1 MACMQTEQKLIKRIK
16 KKQDKEAANT
26 LISYYYKEIYAYVYR
41 QTGNEELAKDLT
53 QDIFIQILQ
62 KIAMFDHKKA
72 SFRTWIYRIASN
84 KIYDH
89 YRSKTHRLSL
99 KREPIDM
106 TDENMELQNSNLGLA
121 IKDLSE
127 LIVNK
132 ELIEKIMEIR
142 YGNQKKYPE
151 IKLIGY
157 TCLLMTEILPLM
169 ELQPCANTNN
179 STLRSILD
187 YCDTHYNEH
196 LTLDDAANALHLSK
210 YYISRLMNDKIK
222 FGFNDYLNT
231 LRVNYACE
239 LLSVTDMHI
248 SYISEISGFG
258 TIRTFNRVFQ
268 SIKHISPLEYR
279 KQNFKPKKND
289 AENKTDVGDF

>member
-16 KKQDKEAANT
+16 KKQDKEAANI

-62 KIAMFDHKKA
+62 KITMFDHKKA

-106 TDENMELQNSNLGLA
+106 TDENMELQNNNLGLA

-132 ELIEKIMEIR
+132 ELIEKIMEIVSL
-142 YGNQKKYPE
+142 YKQEWQE
-151 IKLIGY
+151 IFYMKCFEER
-157 TCLLMTEILPLM
+157 TF
-169 ELQPCANTNN
+169 Q
-179 STLRSILD
+179 D
-187 YCDTHYNEH
+187 
-196 LTLDDAANALHLSK
+196 
-210 YYISRLMNDKIK
+210 ISQRLN
-222 FGFNDYLNT
+222 
-231 LRVNYACE
+231 
-239 LLSVTDMHI
+239 
-248 SYISEISGFG
+248 ISENTVKSRFYKM
-258 TIRTFNRVFQ
+258 IRQ
-268 SIKHISPLEYR
+268 IKSEVDY
-279 KQNFKPKKND
+279 Q
-289 AENKTDVGDF
+289 

>member
-1 MACMQTEQKLIKRIK
+1 MQTEQKLIKRIK

-41 QTGNEELAKDLT
+41 QTANEELAKDLT

-132 ELIEKIMEIR
+132 ELIEKIMEIVSL
-142 YGNQKKYPE
+142 YKQEWQE
-151 IKLIGY
+151 IFYMKCFEERTFQDIS
-157 TCLLMTEILPLM
+157 
-169 ELQPCANTNN
+169 Q
-179 STLRSILD
+179 TL
-187 YCDTHYNEH
+187 N
-196 LTLDDAANALHLSK
+196 
-210 YYISRLMNDKIK
+210 
-222 FGFNDYLNT
+222 
-231 LRVNYACE
+231 
-239 LLSVTDMHI
+239 
-248 SYISEISGFG
+248 ISENTVKSRFYKM
-258 TIRTFNRVFQ
+258 IRQ
-268 SIKHISPLEYR
+268 IKSEVDY
-279 KQNFKPKKND
+279 Q
-289 AENKTDVGDF
+289 

>member
-106 TDENMELQNSNLGLA
+106 TDDNMELQNSNLGLA

-132 ELIEKIMEIR
+132 ELIEDIMEIVSL
-142 YGNQKKYPE
+142 YKQEWQE
-151 IKLIGY
+151 IFYMKCFEERTFQDIS
-157 TCLLMTEILPLM
+157 
-169 ELQPCANTNN
+169 Q
-179 STLRSILD
+179 TL
-187 YCDTHYNEH
+187 N
-196 LTLDDAANALHLSK
+196 
-210 YYISRLMNDKIK
+210 
-222 FGFNDYLNT
+222 
-231 LRVNYACE
+231 
-239 LLSVTDMHI
+239 
-248 SYISEISGFG
+248 ISENTVKSRFYKM
-258 TIRTFNRVFQ
+258 IRQ
-268 SIKHISPLEYR
+268 IKSEVDY
-279 KQNFKPKKND
+279 Q
-289 AENKTDVGDF
+289 

>member
-1 MACMQTEQKLIKRIK
+1 MQTEQKLIKRIK

-99 KREPIDM
+99 KREQIDM
-106 TDENMELQNSNLGLA
+106 ADENMELQNSNLGLA

-132 ELIEKIMEIR
+132 ELIEKIMEIVSL
-142 YGNQKKYPE
+142 YKQEWQE
-151 IKLIGY
+151 IFYMKCFEER
-157 TCLLMTEILPLM
+157 TF
-169 ELQPCANTNN
+169 Q
-179 STLRSILD
+179 D
-187 YCDTHYNEH
+187 
-196 LTLDDAANALHLSK
+196 
-210 YYISRLMNDKIK
+210 ISQRLN
-222 FGFNDYLNT
+222 
-231 LRVNYACE
+231 
-239 LLSVTDMHI
+239 
-248 SYISEISGFG
+248 ISENTVKSRFYKM
-258 TIRTFNRVFQ
+258 IRQ
-268 SIKHISPLEYR
+268 IKSEVDY
-279 KQNFKPKKND
+279 Q
-289 AENKTDVGDF
+289 

>member
-62 KIAMFDHKKA
+62 KIAMFDYKKA

-132 ELIEKIMEIR
+132 ELIEKIMEIVSL
-142 YGNQKKYPE
+142 YKQEWQE
-151 IKLIGY
+151 IFYMKCFEERTFQDIS
-157 TCLLMTEILPLM
+157 
-169 ELQPCANTNN
+169 Q
-179 STLRSILD
+179 TL
-187 YCDTHYNEH
+187 N
-196 LTLDDAANALHLSK
+196 
-210 YYISRLMNDKIK
+210 
-222 FGFNDYLNT
+222 
-231 LRVNYACE
+231 
-239 LLSVTDMHI
+239 
-248 SYISEISGFG
+248 ISENTVKSRFYKM
-258 TIRTFNRVFQ
+258 IRQ
-268 SIKHISPLEYR
+268 IKSEVDY
-279 KQNFKPKKND
+279 Q
-289 AENKTDVGDF
+289 

>member
-1 MACMQTEQKLIKRIK
+1 MACMLIEQKLIKRIK

-106 TDENMELQNSNLGLA
+106 TDDNMELQNSNLGLA

-132 ELIEKIMEIR
+132 ELIEDIMEIVSL
-142 YGNQKKYPE
+142 YKQEWQE
-151 IKLIGY
+151 IFYMKCFEERTFQDIS
-157 TCLLMTEILPLM
+157 
-169 ELQPCANTNN
+169 Q
-179 STLRSILD
+179 TL
-187 YCDTHYNEH
+187 N
-196 LTLDDAANALHLSK
+196 
-210 YYISRLMNDKIK
+210 
-222 FGFNDYLNT
+222 
-231 LRVNYACE
+231 
-239 LLSVTDMHI
+239 
-248 SYISEISGFG
+248 ISENTVKSWFYKM
-258 TIRTFNRVFQ
+258 IRQ
-268 SIKHISPLEYR
+268 IKSEVDY
-279 KQNFKPKKND
+279 Q
-289 AENKTDVGDF
+289 

>member
-1 MACMQTEQKLIKRIK
+1 MSVIKEVAYEK
-16 KKQDKEAANT
+16 KHKK
-26 LISYYYKEIYAYVYR
+26 ISIGKIYGLTDLRHMHKEIEIVYVKKGKAVAYADTCR
-41 QTGNEELAKDLT
+41 CEISDG
-53 QDIFIQILQ
+53 DIFIAFPNQVHFYDNITDDKNSEYYLLIISYDILEGI
-62 KIAMFDHKKA
+62 KSILRNNVPVNNSI
-72 SFRTWIYRIASN
+72 SF
-84 KIYDH
+84 
-89 YRSKTHRLSL
+89 
-99 KREPIDM
+99 
-106 TDENMELQNSNLGLA
+106 
-121 IKDLSE
+121 KDCE
-127 LIVNK
+127 YGK
-132 ELIEKIMEIR
+132 QLIEKIMEIR
-142 YGNQKKYPE
+142 YGSQIKYPE

>member
-132 ELIEKIMEIR
+132 ELIEDIMEIVSL
-142 YGNQKKYPE
+142 YKQEWQE
-151 IKLIGY
+151 IFYMKCFEERTFQDIS
-157 TCLLMTEILPLM
+157 
-169 ELQPCANTNN
+169 Q
-179 STLRSILD
+179 TL
-187 YCDTHYNEH
+187 N
-196 LTLDDAANALHLSK
+196 
-210 YYISRLMNDKIK
+210 
-222 FGFNDYLNT
+222 
-231 LRVNYACE
+231 
-239 LLSVTDMHI
+239 
-248 SYISEISGFG
+248 ISENTVKSRFYKI
-258 TIRTFNRVFQ
+258 IRQ
-268 SIKHISPLEYR
+268 IKSEVDY
-279 KQNFKPKKND
+279 Q
-289 AENKTDVGDF
+289 

>member
-99 KREPIDM
+99 KREQIDM

-132 ELIEKIMEIR
+132 ELIEKIMEIVSL
-142 YGNQKKYPE
+142 YKQEWQE
-151 IKLIGY
+151 IFYMKCFEER
-157 TCLLMTEILPLM
+157 TF
-169 ELQPCANTNN
+169 Q
-179 STLRSILD
+179 D
-187 YCDTHYNEH
+187 
-196 LTLDDAANALHLSK
+196 
-210 YYISRLMNDKIK
+210 ISQRLN
-222 FGFNDYLNT
+222 
-231 LRVNYACE
+231 
-239 LLSVTDMHI
+239 
-248 SYISEISGFG
+248 ISENTVKSRFYKM
-258 TIRTFNRVFQ
+258 IRQ
-268 SIKHISPLEYR
+268 IKSEVDY
-279 KQNFKPKKND
+279 Q
-289 AENKTDVGDF
+289 

>member
-1 MACMQTEQKLIKRIK
+1 MQTEQKLIKRIK

-89 YRSKTHRLSL
+89 YPSKTHRLSL

-132 ELIEKIMEIR
+132 ELIEDIMEIVSL
-142 YGNQKKYPE
+142 YKQEWQE
-151 IKLIGY
+151 IFYMKCFEERTFQDIS
-157 TCLLMTEILPLM
+157 
-169 ELQPCANTNN
+169 Q
-179 STLRSILD
+179 TL
-187 YCDTHYNEH
+187 N
-196 LTLDDAANALHLSK
+196 
-210 YYISRLMNDKIK
+210 
-222 FGFNDYLNT
+222 
-231 LRVNYACE
+231 
-239 LLSVTDMHI
+239 
-248 SYISEISGFG
+248 ISENTVKSRFYKM
-258 TIRTFNRVFQ
+258 IRQ
-268 SIKHISPLEYR
+268 IKSEVDY
-279 KQNFKPKKND
+279 Q
-289 AENKTDVGDF
+289 